1 MVRNPSRELGKQL
14 GRMNQ
19 RVRKLEENQ
28 GPVESGAN
36 LLLNSSQRL
45 ILRPERNVTK
55 LILCDDSFVL
65 DHPTLGE
72 LDSPTLKLD
81 KAYCDFEDV
90 IAETEYDYLSTDD
103 GTTALFAGQGFV
115 INDNVS
121 NFELAVDNNDT
132 LSGIIGAERNA

>member
-1 MVRNPSRELGKQL
+1 VALREDEQI
-14 GRMNQ
+14 GRKMGEMD
-19 RVRKLEENQ
+19 RRISKIEENQ
-28 GPVESGAN
+28 GPVQADVS
-36 LLLNSSQRL
+36 L
-45 ILRPERNVTK
+45 ILKSFEQLNLVTKQNVTK
-55 LILCDDSFVL
+55 LILCDDAFVL

-90 IAETEYDYLSTDD
+90 IAESDYSYLSTDD

-115 INDNVS
+115 INDNIS
-121 NFELAVDNNDT
+121 NFGLAVNSDDT